1 MGQSSLCTWA
11 VCGHRGLVCVS
22 FTVLAVEDG
31 YLTRAYMGLINPNV
45 IKQFLARELDNHDWM
60 KKLKK
65 RELAVELAREFKTM
79 SGMTQLWV
87 HQLVCFLLVTS
98 LDRFM
103 LHVDMG
109 GGKTL
114 ITLYSILYR
123 KMRGEKPCAVVFVP
137 YVTAVDTWIEE
148 CKKHTP
154 ELKLIPLIGTTI
166 ENERR
171 LEEREGEIYVIC
183 YQSCVAMLAEPDK
196 KKKGWNIDPKRTRK
210 VFQGFDTFVADEI
223 HKCSNISTLTYRM
236 CRAIST
242 LCAYGIGLSGT
253 PFGKD
258 VEDIWGQFYLID
270 FGETLGA
277 TKGLFQE
284 AYFTKKKNYFSKF
297 DEYKFDKAKMPLLNR
312 MIKHNS
318 IHYAAS
324 EMHDLP
330 PKRYIPIHIPLPT
343 AIQGYVSVA
352 AQQFIA
358 AVKGQDITGAEAS
371 YMQLRQLASG
381 YMTVDGPKGTKVKVQ
396 FDNNPKLDL
405 LEEKLDGIL
414 HQNSKMV
421 VFHHFTFTSGI
432 ISQRLSALK
441 IKHARIYGGQ
451 RDTLGE
457 LKRFREDPKCS
468 VLVLNDQSGSN
479 SLNLQHANFMFFFEQ
494 PDSPINRQQGERRIW
509 RPGQTKPV
517 QYIDPFMEGTVDE
530 KIFFANQ
537 QGKKLLE
544 AMLKGTEKRSV

>member
-1 MGQSSLCTWA
+1 MG
-11 VCGHRGLVCVS
+11 V
-22 FTVLAVEDG
+22 
-31 YLTRAYMGLINPNV
+31 INPKA
-45 IKQFLARELDNHDWM
+45 IKHFLARELDNHDWL

-79 SGMTQLWV
+79 PGMEKLWV
-87 HQLVCFLLVTS
+87 HQLVGFLLTTS

-103 LHVDMG
+103 LHIDMG

-123 KMRGEKPCAVVFVP
+123 KLRGERPCAIVFVP

-154 ELKLIPLIGTTI
+154 QLKLIPLIGTTI
-166 ENERR
+166 DNERR
-171 LEEREGEIYVIC
+171 LAEREGEIYVIC
-183 YQSCVAMLAEPDK
+183 YQSCVAMLAEVNT

-210 VFQGFDTFVADEI
+210 VFEGFDTFIADEI

-236 CRAIST
+236 CRAISA
-242 LCAYGIGLSGT
+242 LCVYGIGLSGT

-258 VEDIWGQFYLID
+258 VEDVWSQFYLID
-270 FGETLGA
+270 FGDTLGP

-284 AYFTKKKNYFSKF
+284 AYFTKSINFFTKF
-297 DEYKFDKAKMPLLNR
+297 NEYKFDKAKMPLLNK
-312 MIKHNS
+312 MIKHSS
-318 IHYAAS
+318 IHYATS

-330 PKRYIPIHIPLPT
+330 PKRYVKIKIPLPT

-352 AQQFIA
+352 AQQLVA
-358 AVKGQDITGAEAS
+358 AVKGQDIIGAEAS
-371 YMQLRQLASG
+371 YTQLRQLASG
-381 YMTVDGPKGTKVKVQ
+381 YMSVDGSNGSKVKVA

-405 LEEKLDGIL
+405 LEEKLDGVL
-414 HQNSKMV
+414 RQDSKMV
-421 VFHHFTFTSGI
+421 VFHHFVYTSSI
-432 ISQRLSALK
+432 ISERLKSLK

-457 LKRFREDPKCS
+457 LKRFRDDPRCS

-479 SLNLQHANFMFFFEQ
+479 SLNLQHANYMFFFEQ

-509 RPGQTKPV
+509 RPGQTQPV

-537 QGKKLLE
+537 AGKKLLD
-544 AMLKGTEKRSV
+544 AMLKGTEKLSV